1 MASEREPLAVSE
13 RAISLSEKAYR
24 LLRQKILH
32 GDIAPGSKLKI
43 EVLQREC
50 ALSSSPLREALNR
63 LAGERLVF
71 TDENR
76 GFRAA
81 PMSPLDLKDI
91 TTLRLVVEPAA
102 LAESIDAANDEWEAR
117 IVAAFHRLERVEARV
132 PRAQHHFDADWT
144 ERHKNFHMALISG
157 CSSDRM
163 FSLCSGLFDQ
173 AERYRRFSAI
183 NRKRPRDTAREH
195 RSLMEAALAKNAAEA
210 TDLLREHVKKTSD
223 NVLALQSGQKDSAAV
238 AEEPARRSA
247 SKAPSAT

>member
-1 MASEREPLAVSE
+1 MAANADTLTPPGAAERT
-13 RAISLSEKAYR
+13 ISLAEKAYR

-32 GDIAPGSKLKI
+32 GDIAPGSKLKV

-63 LAGERLVF
+63 LAAERMVLI
-71 TDENR
+71 DDNR

-81 PMSPLDLKDI
+81 PMSPADLEDI

-102 LAESIDAANDEWEAR
+102 LAESINVANDEWEGR
-117 IVAAFHRLERVEARV
+117 IVAAFHRLEKVEARV
-132 PRAQHHFDADWT
+132 APAQQHFDADWT

-157 CSSDRM
+157 CSSERM

-173 AERYRRFSAI
+173 AERYRRFSAS

-195 RSLMEAALAKNAAEA
+195 RGLMEAALARDADEA
-210 TDLLREHVKKTSD
+210 IRRLRDHMKKTAD
-223 NVLALQSGQKDSAAV
+223 NVLALQSK
-238 AEEPARRSA
+238 E
-247 SKAPSAT
+247 K